1 MKVAYFVHE
10 LADAAVRR
18 RIRMIEAGGGTVAL
32 LGFHRKRGDAAPPDG
47 AIVLGRTQNQKLLAR
62 IGSVVAAIPRALK
75 AQSSWRDADVILAR
89 NLEMLFLA
97 ILLTRGRLARIVY
110 ECLDIHRLMSGD
122 GVASKVLRAIE
133 RLCLARVALV
143 ITSSPAFVTHHFEGR
158 QRFSGD
164 ILLAENK
171 VLDLDNA
178 DRRRPDA
185 PQAPP
190 WIIAWCGVL
199 RCKRSF
205 ALLSTLAAASKG
217 RVRVELWG
225 APARDEIPDF
235 DAVLVRSEHMT
246 FHGRY
251 AAEDLPRIYG
261 AAHFAWAIDFFE
273 AGGNSDWLLPNRLYE
288 SLAYGAAPIAMANV
302 ETGRWLKSHNVGLTL
317 ETAPEA
323 ALPTLL
329 EQMTQ
334 ERFDALAATARG
346 IDPLLVRDTP
356 KTCRAFVSRFAG
368 IAA

>member
-32 LGFHRKRGDAAPPDG
+32 LGFHRKRGDAAPPHG
-47 AIVLGRTQNQKLLAR
+47 AIVLGHTLNQKLFAR
-62 IGSVVAAIPRALK
+62 IISVLTAVPRALK
-75 AQSSWRDADVILAR
+75 ARRTWRDADVILAR

-97 ILLTRGRLARIVY
+97 ILLTRGRRARIVY

-133 RLCLARVALV
+133 RFCLARVSFV
-143 ITSSPAFVTHHFEGR
+143 ITSSPAFVTHHFAGR
-158 QRFSGD
+158 QRFPGD
-164 ILLAENK
+164 ILLVENK
-171 VLDLDNA
+171 VLNLDDA
-178 DRRRPDA
+178 DRPRPDSHF
-185 PQAPP
+185 APP

-205 ALLSTLAAASKG
+205 ALLSALAAARNG

-235 DAVLVRSEHMT
+235 DAVLSRSEHMT
-246 FHGRY
+246 FRGRY
-251 AAEDLPRIYG
+251 AAEDLPRMYG
-261 AAHFAWAIDFFE
+261 GAHFAWAIDFFE

-288 SLAYGAAPIAMANV
+288 SLAFGAVPIAMANV
-302 ETGRWLKSHNVGLTL
+302 ETGRWLKSRDVGVTL

-323 ALPTLL
+323 ALPALL

-334 ERFDALAATARG
+334 ERLESLVTTARG

-356 KTCRAFVSRFAG
+356 ETCRAFVARLAG